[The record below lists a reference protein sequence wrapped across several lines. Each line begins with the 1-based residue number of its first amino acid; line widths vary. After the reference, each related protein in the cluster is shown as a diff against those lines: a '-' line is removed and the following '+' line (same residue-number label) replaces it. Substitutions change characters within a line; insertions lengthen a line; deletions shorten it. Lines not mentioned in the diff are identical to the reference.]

1 MRAKFKRSYSI
12 LPGLLISV
20 LISLI
25 SQYLSA
31 LLPNLGAALI
41 AIFLGI
47 LLGNTFLNKPYF
59 KRGTKFSE
67 KSLLEWSIVLNG
79 IILDFQII
87 KQVGFTGFIFVILQ
101 MVLTILFAYWIG
113 RTMKFNKKMSLLM
126 GAGNAVCGSSAI
138 GTVSPI
144 IGADKKDKAMSI
156 TIVNVTGTILM
167 VSLPILA
174 SVLYHNEVVQTSA
187 LIGGTIQSIG
197 QVVASAK
204 LVSMDVTNLSI
215 VFKLM
220 RVLLIIGV
228 ALSFSK
234 LNTKEE
240 EPLFSKSA
248 VDSTSADLKKNTNL
262 LTIPWFIVGFFI
274 LFLLRSFLP
283 LPSFMIHSS
292 EVISNQFEIT
302 ALAAIGLQVKF
313 SDILK
318 EGPRTM
324 LYGLLIGCLQIIL
337 AIGLIFWLF

>member
-1 MRAKFKRSYSI
+1 MISI
-12 LPGLLISV
+12 MV
-20 LISLI
+20 SLI
-25 SQYLSA
+25 SQYLA
-31 LLPNLGAALI
+31 NFLPNVGAALI

-47 LLGNTFLNKPYF
+47 LLGNTVLNKPYL
-59 KRGTKFSE
+59 KSGTKFSE
-67 KSLLEWSIVLNG
+67 KALLEWSIVLNG
-79 IILDFQII
+79 LILDFQII
-87 KQVGFTGFIFVILQ
+87 KQVGSTGFIFVILQ

-138 GTVSPI
+138 GTVSPVI
-144 IGADKKDKAMSI
+144 NADKKDKAMSI
-156 TIVNVTGTILM
+156 TIVNVIGTILM
-167 VSLPILA
+167 VSLPILS
-174 SVLYHNEVVQTSA
+174 SVLYHHEVVQTSA
-187 LIGGTIQSIG
+187 LIGGTVQSIG

-220 RVLLIIGV
+220 RVLLIVGI
-228 ALSFSK
+228 ALYFSK

-240 EPLFSKSA
+240 EPLFSKTTS
-248 VDSTSADLKKNTNL
+248 DSTTEVKKGSSL
-262 LTIPWFIVGFFI
+262 LNIPWFIIGFFI
-274 LFLLRSFLP
+274 LFMLRSFLP
-283 LPSFMIHSS
+283 LPSLMVHSS

-324 LYGLLIGCLQIIL
+324 LYGLLIGCFQIVLAVIL
-337 AIGLIFWLF
+337 ISWMF

>member
-1 MRAKFKRSYSI
+1 MYTQMKNTRSI
-12 LPGLLISV
+12 LPGLMISI

-25 SQYLSA
+25 SQYLTNFI
-31 LLPNLGAALI
+31 PNLGAALI

-47 LLGNTFLNKPYF
+47 LLGNTFLNKPYL

-67 KSLLEWSIVLNG
+67 KTLLEWSIVLNG
-79 IILDFQII
+79 MILDFQII
-87 KQVGFTGFIFVILQ
+87 KQVGSAGFIFVILQ
-101 MVLTILFAYWIG
+101 IVLTILFAYWIG

-138 GTVSPI
+138 GTVSPVI
-144 IGADKKDKAMSI
+144 EADKKDKAMSI
-156 TIVNVTGTILM
+156 TIVNVMGTLLM
-167 VSLPILA
+167 VLLPILS
-174 SVLYHNEVVQTSA
+174 SVLYQNEVVQTSA
-187 LIGGTIQSIG
+187 LIGGTVQSIG

-204 LVSMDVTNLSI
+204 LVSTDVTNLSI

-220 RVLLIIGV
+220 RVLLIVGV
-228 ALSFSK
+228 ALCFSK

-240 EPLFSKSA
+240 EPLFSKTTTS
-248 VDSTSADLKKNTNL
+248 STSEVKKSSSLMTV
-262 LTIPWFIVGFFI
+262 PWFIIGFFF
-274 LFLLRSFLP
+274 LFMLRSFLP
-283 LPSFMIHSS
+283 LPSLVIHSS

-324 LYGLLIGCLQIIL
+324 LYGLLIGFFQIVL
-337 AIGLIFWLF
+337 AVELITWLF